1 LKLLIFSDIHGN
13 WKELE
18 SLMEI
23 DADYYIGAGDFVN
36 WGKNLDR
43 AGEILRRRHEKMYVI
58 PGNHESAG
66 QIASLCARFEL
77 HDFHEHHLKAGNWH
91 VAGLGYSNPTPFN
104 TPGEYSE
111 AQLAERLQRFTTLSP
126 VVLVCH
132 VPPYGTPLDRIRP
145 GLHAGSHAV
154 RQFIDRHQP
163 EYFFSGH
170 IHEAAGTAAELGRTH
185 GWNAGPRGYLLEL
198 E

>member
-1 LKLLIFSDIHGN
+1 
-13 WKELE
+13 
-18 SLMEI
+18 MQI

-36 WGKNLDR
+36 WGKDLDR
-43 AGEILRRRHEKMYVI
+43 AGEILRRRRENMYVI

-91 VAGLGYSNPTPFN
+91 IAGLGYSNPTPFN

-126 VVLVCH
+126 LVLVCH
-132 VPPYGTPLDRIRP
+132 VPPYGTLLDRIRP

-163 EYFFSGH
+163 EYFFCGH
-170 IHEAAGTAAELGRTH
+170 IHEAAGTAAELGRTR
-185 GWNAGPRGYLLEL
+185 GRNAGPKGYLLEL
-198 E
+198 D